1 MRALNCPQL
10 CRGAETIQDTRRTRL
25 NSADSE
31 QGRAFQHRPSRYL
44 LNTEQTHTTLHIP
57 PFFTLHTPTCIPL
70 HTLHT
75 TTYPIYHCIPCTPLH
90 TTRLSIHATIP
101 IALQLSPL
109 YPHRHAYLR
118 VTVTRALNVTSELS
132 VHVDGSLPLL
142 YLEPSRTHHQDAS
155 RHLLSS
161 EDEVIVRCI
170 LSPNVL

>member
-70 HTLHT
+70 HTLYATAYQLAKYPRHHLHCALHSHLSTHT
-75 TTYPIYHCIPCTPLH
+75 GMPT
-90 TTRLSIHATIP
+90 
-101 IALQLSPL
+101 
-109 YPHRHAYLR
+109 
-118 VTVTRALNVTSELS
+118 
-132 VHVDGSLPLL
+132 
-142 YLEPSRTHHQDAS
+142 
-155 RHLLSS
+155 
-161 EDEVIVRCI
+161 
-170 LSPNVL
+170 